1 MRIHICGIY
10 GCGKSTLAKLLS
22 DILKIDYYSLDDI
35 KYLIKYS
42 KIRSVDERIKL
53 VNEICDK
60 KKWITEGT
68 WSNYAENSFKKADL
82 VILMLTNPIVC
93 SYRIIKRYLSREKKE
108 KDTLMGALKLIREVY
123 RYNKSHQPVS
133 LLEHKRLIQK
143 HNKRVIIVKDNLDI
157 SRVISKFRNL
167 GKPL

>member
-60 KKWITEGT
+60 KKLIT
-68 WSNYAENSFKKADL
+68 
-82 VILMLTNPIVC
+82 
-93 SYRIIKRYLSREKKE
+93 
-108 KDTLMGALKLIREVY
+108 EVY

-157 SRVISKFRNL
+157 SRVISKFRN
-167 GKPL
+167 